1 MIVLYVQ
8 SFALCLLSTQYLLA
22 LEVIFSVSFY
32 RRTVLQI
39 DPKGG
44 RVLFNSNLT

>member
-1 MIVLYVQ
+1 MFNHLLYVI
-8 SFALCLLSTQYLLA
+8 LSTQYLLA

-39 DPKGG
+39 DPKGE
-44 RVLFNSNLT
+44 RVLFNSNQL